1 MEILTFLIDVVLHLD
16 RHLAELVQ
24 NYGAWIYLILFL
36 VIFAETG
43 LVVTPFL
50 PGDSLLF
57 VAGTLAAAGGMD
69 PVLLMVLLCIAAIAG
84 DSVNYAVGRHV
95 GERLVRSGRFVR
107 QAHVDRTHAFFEKY
121 GGKTIVIARFVP
133 IVRTFAPFV
142 AGMGAMDYGRF
153 LFFNVTGGILWVVSL
168 TTAGYFFGNLPIVK
182 NNLSLVIIGII
193 IASIMPGVI
202 EYLRH
207 RRAVRAAQRAQAGT
221 PTAD

>member
-1 MEILTFLIDVVLHLD
+1 MELLAFLIDVVLHLD

-69 PVLLMVLLCIAAIAG
+69 PVLLIALLCIAAVAG

-95 GERLVRSGRFVR
+95 GERLLRSGRFVR
-107 QAHVDRTHAFFEKY
+107 QAHIDRTHAFFEKY

-153 LFFNVTGGILWVVSL
+153 LFFNVSGGILWVVSL

-207 RRAVRAAQRAQAGT
+207 RRAVRAAQRQQAGA
-221 PTAD
+221 PTGD

>member
-1 MEILTFLIDVVLHLD
+1 MELLAFLIDVVLHLD

-84 DSVNYAVGRHV
+84 DSVNYAVGKHV

-107 QAHVDRTHAFFEKY
+107 QEHIDRTHAFFEKY

-142 AGMGAMDYGRF
+142 AGMGAMEYGRF

-168 TTAGYFFGNLPIVK
+168 TTAGYYFGNLPIVK

-207 RRAVRAAQRAQAGT
+207 RRAVRAAQRPEA

>member
-1 MEILTFLIDVVLHLD
+1 MELLAFLIDVVLHLD

-57 VAGTLAAAGGMD
+57 VAGTLAASGGMD

-84 DSVNYAVGRHV
+84 DSVNYAVGKHV

-107 QAHVDRTHAFFEKY
+107 QEHIDRTHAFFEKY

-207 RRAVRAAQRAQAGT
+207 RRAVRAAQRQQAGA

>member
-1 MEILTFLIDVVLHLD
+1 MELLAFLIDVVLHLD

-84 DSVNYAVGRHV
+84 DSVNYAVGKHV

-107 QAHVDRTHAFFEKY
+107 QEHIDRTHAFFEKY

-168 TTAGYFFGNLPIVK
+168 TTAGYYFGNLPIVK

-207 RRAVRAAQRAQAGT
+207 RRAVRAAQRQQAGA
-221 PTAD
+221 PTGD